1 MMVLL
6 TKIINNVHL
15 KTLTIIAERLILVV
29 AWLGQGGVS
38 ADAYITVL
46 KIQMQMCKDRRCV

>member
-1 MMVLL
+1 M
-6 TKIINNVHL
+6 
-15 KTLTIIAERLILVV
+15 TLTIIAERLILVV

-46 KIQMQMCKDRRCV
+46 KIQMQICKDRRCV